1 MLPGLMPVGTDL
13 ETAVRLL
20 RAGRLV
26 AFPTETVY
34 GLGADA
40 SSEAA
45 VGAIF
50 AAKGRPRAHPL
61 IVHLA
66 DAAELD
72 RWGVAGPNARTLA
85 ARFWPGPLTLICRR
99 APGVLDTVTGG
110 ADTVGLRVPSH
121 PIARALLAAF
131 GGGVAAPSAN
141 RFGRLSPTTAADVQ
155 ADLGDTV
162 DYVLDGGPC
171 QVGVESTIVDL
182 SDDDAPA
189 LLRPGGVTR
198 EQLEDVLGRA
208 LAAGSSTPAP
218 GNLPSHYA
226 PRAQVVLVAA
236 DELAAAIA
244 DAIASGL
251 RVGCLAADQ
260 VLATV
265 PTSAAILRPLPDDAT
280 AMAHEL
286 YGALRALDERAVDRI
301 IAVLPDEVGL
311 GAAVA
316 DRLRKAAGP
325 RADAVPAV
333 TGELP

>member
-1 MLPGLMPVGTDL
+1 
-13 ETAVRLL
+13 
-20 RAGRLV
+20 
-26 AFPTETVY
+26 
-34 GLGADA
+34 
-40 SSEAA
+40 
-45 VGAIF
+45 
-50 AAKGRPRAHPL
+50 
-61 IVHLA
+61 
-66 DAAELD
+66 
-72 RWGVAGPNARTLA
+72 
-85 ARFWPGPLTLICRR
+85 
-99 APGVLDTVTGG
+99 
-110 ADTVGLRVPSH
+110 VPSH

-155 ADLGDTV
+155 ADLGHAV

-171 QVGVESTIVDL
+171 QVGVESTIVDV

-198 EQLEDVLGRA
+198 EQLEDALGRA
-208 LAAGSSTPAP
+208 LVAGSSTPAP

-244 DAIASGL
+244 DATTAGL
-251 RVGCLAADQ
+251 RVGCLAAAR

-265 PTSAAILRPLPDDAT
+265 PTSPAILRSLPDDAT

-286 YGALRALDERAVDRI
+286 YGALRALDERGVDRI
-301 IAVLPDEVGL
+301 VAVLPDEVGL

-325 RADAVPAV
+325 RADAVPAA